1 MKIKYK
7 RLTAQ
12 QVADG
17 IAKFAILKA
26 KLEALMTPPPR
37 DTGAGKRKFF
47 GLIGDHKGKTYRG
60 TAAVDI
66 YGGKAYRI
74 SYALD
79 IKAGTGWQRVR
90 EGVYPKK

>member
-1 MKIKYK
+1 MKINYK

-17 IAKFAILKA
+17 IAQFATLKA
-26 KLEALMTPPPR
+26 KLEANITPPPQN
-37 DTGAGKRKFF
+37 TGAGKRKFYGF
-47 GLIGDHKGKTYRG
+47 IGDHKGKTYRG
-60 TAAVDI
+60 TGAVDT

-79 IKAGTGWQRVR
+79 IKAGTSWNRIR
-90 EGVYPKK
+90 EGVYPG

>member
-1 MKIKYK
+1 MKLKYK

-26 KLEALMTPPPR
+26 KLEANMTPPPK
-37 DTGAGKRKFF
+37 DTGKGKRKFYGF
-47 GLIGDHKGKTYRG
+47 IGDHKGKTYRG
-60 TAAVDI
+60 TGAVDV

-79 IKAGTGWQRVR
+79 IKAGTTWQRVR
-90 EGVYPKK
+90 EGVYPQ